1 MFPCPIAMA
10 ATWDTPLVQ
19 SVASAI
25 SDEGRA
31 IYNSQ
36 GRAMYYPNVR
46 KNGLLYR
53 SPVLN
58 ISRDPR
64 WGRIAEVWGEDPYL
78 TGRMGVAFVKGLQGD
93 DAHYLKLAATIKHYA
108 VNNQETGRVGLNAVV
123 PERILMEY
131 WLPHFRAAVE
141 EGHAQSIMASLNAVN
156 GVPCS
161 ANSFLLTTL
170 LRDQ

>member
-1 MFPCPIAMA
+1 MKRLTLAVVLGTLLITVTTSRGQGQESLYLNPDRPVDERVDDLISQLKLYEKAEMLCTTAPAIERLRIPVFNGWNQCLRGIQWSEPTTVFPCPIEMA
-10 ATWDTPLVQ
+10 ATWDTSLVR

-46 KNGLLYR
+46 KNGLVYR

-64 WGRIAEVWGEDPYL
+64 WGRI
-78 TGRMGVAFVKGLQGD
+78 
-93 DAHYLKLAATIKHYA
+93 
-108 VNNQETGRVGLNAVV
+108 QECFGRV
-123 PERILMEY
+123 
-131 WLPHFRAAVE
+131 
-141 EGHAQSIMASLNAVN
+141 
-156 GVPCS
+156 
-161 ANSFLLTTL
+161 
-170 LRDQ
+170 